1 MATDLDLDI
10 ILSLLEDGI
19 ILEGIEDEEAEEA

>member
-10 ILSLLEDGI
+10 ILSLLEDGV
-19 ILEGIEDEEAEEA
+19 ILEGIEEEDEE